1 MYVRCYAGCDAYC
14 MLAVLHSPACFSLA
28 LHSGCDEV
36 ELSTTPSSTAGN
48 CHALQ
53 VLLFCTMT
61 RVLDLIQ
68 ELLEWRGLSG
78 SPDHPAVC
86 RLDGATITADRGDLV
101 TAFNKPGVTSG
112 VK

>member
-1 MYVRCYAGCDAYC
+1 
-14 MLAVLHSPACFSLA
+14 
-28 LHSGCDEV
+28 
-36 ELSTTPSSTAGN
+36 
-48 CHALQ
+48 
-53 VLLFCTMT
+53 MT